1 MGLVTFLS
9 AEGDCKKVVYEAVLN
24 HGYRHIDTASVYANE
39 EVIGEALQE
48 VFATGKVK
56 REEVFISTKLWQTE
70 RDDVEAAVR
79 RSLQKL
85 KLDYIDLYLTH
96 WVTPKL
102 IWEDKDFVKPT
113 PQYKVWGEMERLV
126 D

>member
-1 MGLVTFLS
+1 MGCSASTNINSEAVIKRYNKPQTVYTAGAQPYATFNNGVKFPVLGLGTFLS

-79 RSLQKL
+79 RSL
-85 KLDYIDLYLTH
+85 
-96 WVTPKL
+96 
-102 IWEDKDFVKPT
+102 
-113 PQYKVWGEMERLV
+113 
-126 D
+126 